1 MLVCDECKA
10 EFSLA
15 PDDILSTRFNY
26 KGESYIARFFA
37 CPRCNRVY
45 VILFLKLEDLSTMLA
60 KNNIYVQFQTTLQ
73 CKNVALAKRLFRRY
87 KSLESLLE
95 DKMKKELAKFPNGFM
110 YSKATETIYYRENNT
125 DEKENVK

>member
-15 PDDILSTRFNY
+15 PVDILSTRFTY
-26 KGESYIARFFA
+26 EEQSYVVRYFA
-37 CPRCNRVY
+37 CPKCNRAY
-45 VILFLKLEDLSTMLA
+45 IFLFLKLEDLSIMLA
-60 KNNIYVQFQTTLQ
+60 KNNIYVQYQTALQ
-73 CKNVALAKRLFRRY
+73 CKNVALVKRLFGRY

-110 YSKATETIYYRENNT
+110 YSKATETIYYRE
-125 DEKENVK
+125 K

>member
-15 PDDILSTRFNY
+15 PVDILSTRFTH
-26 KGESYIARFFA
+26 EEQSYIVRYFA
-37 CPRCNRVY
+37 CPKCNRAY
-45 VILFLKLEDLSTMLA
+45 IFLFLKLEDLSIMLA
-60 KNNIYVQFQTTLQ
+60 KNNIYVQYQTALQ
-73 CKNVALAKRLFRRY
+73 CKNVALAKRLFGRY

-110 YSKATETIYYRENNT
+110 YSKVTETIYYRG
-125 DEKENVK
+125 K